1 VLVSHQ
7 RDDNYNHT
15 VKYRVGNQ
23 PARVYYC
30 IIADSRNRLAISVLQ
45 ITERAVV
52 TPQLLWVV
60 ALNVT
65 TVILEKVG
73 KLVV

>member
-1 VLVSHQ
+1 MLASHQ
-7 RDDNYNHT
+7 RDEKYNHT
-15 VKYRVGNQ
+15 IKNGVRDQ
-23 PARVYYC
+23 PTRVYYC

-73 KLVV
+73 KLVI